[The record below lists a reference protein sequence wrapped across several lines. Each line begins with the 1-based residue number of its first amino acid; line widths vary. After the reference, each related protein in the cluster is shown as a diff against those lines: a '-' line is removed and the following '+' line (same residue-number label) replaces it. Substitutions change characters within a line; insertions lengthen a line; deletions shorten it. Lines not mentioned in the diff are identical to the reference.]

1 MFEFPIVLFTY
12 YTLGTA
18 KGLED
23 VIPFQYITVV
33 PACSGYC
40 SECVCAGLDTR
51 VLGDF
56 LHSDHTYYLTVRAS
70 NGAGLFATGSSEDYT
85 HVAEFPDLGVVI
97 EINPESTHIDTAN
110 FKQIDDIDFQIGT
123 TAVACRWHGFK
134 HPHVKVTYTVALAT
148 EPDLAYNITAFI
160 PTGDHTS
167 YKFLNLKLNEF
178 AEYYVIVIATNVI
191 GSVTAYSDGVTVVPQ
206 NASVT
211 HAANVSIGFGCGV
224 ENTNYV
230 QDSQFHE
237 LFTNSTNSPWKT
249 VFGQVFNNSDEYY
262 VYLSNNTKILQKLTL
277 LQGNFY
283 TLTFNVSQ
291 LPNTS
296 DNEVIITADP
306 MTTRVYSIQ
315 ENSSFSFD
323 CEFLADFNTV
333 ELTIYSRLS
342 GLRLVGAGV
351 RQCVENIEYQ
361 VSTSRV
367 AARWDFDAT
376 LEPYIVYYE
385 WAALHSNGEIIQ
397 DYINVGKVTSAQ
409 NPHLEL
415 MNGDSYHVL
424 VRACSLPISCF
435 QAVSSRLFHVLSEPP
450 TTGNID
456 AKYSPSEWGGSLV
469 ITWEKFE
476 NSNSSVDLYEW
487 IYGFGSFSIEFSLSP
502 WTLIT
507 KEELQNLTI
516 TRNVTLD
523 PTQFYFV
530 TLKGYNLA
538 GLSTMDTEFVIF
550 NKTLD
555 EGDIYVIDVLPKE
568 YKVLHVDEGWT
579 TPNRAYTNNK
589 TALAAVW
596 PKLKNTNFQYCITTS
611 PTVPA
616 YDSALCQS
624 KGQTKFNSALIAKL
638 QLEQGQKYH
647 FCIYTKNETIP
658 FGGGEPLKIPARS
671 LCSNGVVFDN
681 SAPEPGMC
689 LLCCCLPNRNG

>member
-1 MFEFPIVLFTY
+1 MFILQ
-12 YTLGTA
+12 TLGTE

-33 PACSGYC
+33 AACTGFC
-40 SECVCAGLDTR
+40 SECVCAGLDSR
-51 VLGDF
+51 KLGDF

-70 NGAGLFATGSSEDYT
+70 NGAGLFATGSSDDYT

-97 EINPESTHIDTAN
+97 EINPDSTHIDTAN

-123 TAVACRWHGFK
+123 TALACRWHGFK
-134 HPHVKVTYTVALAT
+134 HPHVKVTYKVAIAT
-148 EPDLAYNITAFI
+148 KPDLAYKITELI
-160 PTGDHTS
+160 PTGQHIS
-167 YKFLNLKLNEF
+167 YKFINLLLSDFTK
-178 AEYYVIVIATNVI
+178 YYVIVIATNVI

-224 ENTNYV
+224 DNTNYV
-230 QDSQFHE
+230 QDSSFHE

-249 VFGQVFNNSDEYY
+249 VFGKVLDNTDEYF
-262 VYLSNNTKILQKLTL
+262 VYLSNDTKILQKLIL

-283 TLTFNVSQ
+283 TLTFSVSQ

-296 DNEVIITADP
+296 DNEVTVTADP

-315 ENSSFSFD
+315 ENSSMSFQ
-323 CEFLADFNTV
+323 CEFLADFNMV
-333 ELTIYSRLS
+333 ELTIYSRVS
-342 GLRLVGAGV
+342 GLRLVGVAV
-351 RQCVENIEYQ
+351 RQCVDNIEYQ
-361 VSTSRV
+361 VSTSR
-367 AARWDFDAT
+367 AAAWWKFEAT
-376 LEPYIVYYE
+376 LDPYIVYYE
-385 WAALHSNGEIIQ
+385 WAVLHSNGEVIQ
-397 DYINVGKVTSAQ
+397 DYINVGKVSSAQ

-415 MNGDSYHVL
+415 KNGHSYYVL

-435 QAVSSRLFHVLSEPP
+435 QAVSSSPFQVLSDPP
-450 TTGNID
+450 VAGSIYP
-456 AKYSPSEWGGSLV
+456 KYFPSQWGGSLV
-469 ITWEKFE
+469 ITWERFE
-476 NSNSSVDLYEW
+476 NTNSTVDLYEW
-487 IYGFGSFSIEFSLSP
+487 IYGFGSFSIEFALSP

-530 TLKGYNLA
+530 ALKGYNLA

-555 EGDIYVIDVLPKE
+555 EDDVYVIDVLPKE
-568 YKVLHVDEGWT
+568 YKVLNVEDDWT
-579 TPNRAYTNNK
+579 TPNRAYTNNQ

-596 PKLKNTNFQYCITTS
+596 PKLKNTNFQYCYTTS
-611 PTVPA
+611 ATVPT
-616 YDSALCQS
+616 YENCPSNG
-624 KGQTKFNSALIAKL
+624 KGQTKHNSALITNL
-638 QLEQGQKYH
+638 HLEQGQKYH

-658 FGGGEPLKIPARS
+658 YGGGEPIVIPARS
-671 LCSNGVVFDN
+671 ICSNGIVFDN
-681 SAPEPGMC
+681 SAPEPGMY
-689 LLCCCLPNRNG
+689 LTPNLITYAHIRY